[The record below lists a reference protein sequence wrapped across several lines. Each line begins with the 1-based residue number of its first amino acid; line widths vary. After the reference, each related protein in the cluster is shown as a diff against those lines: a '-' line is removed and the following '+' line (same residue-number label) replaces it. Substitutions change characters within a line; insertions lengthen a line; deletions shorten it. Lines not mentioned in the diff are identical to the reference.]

1 MSTTPH
7 LDREILMTLKDVMEG
22 DFMLLVETFI
32 NDSRDRIR
40 TLHELIPQGDA
51 ETIRRAAHSFKG
63 SSSNIGASRLAE
75 LCSQMETQALAG
87 NLDVVPQQLTE
98 IEVEFTRVTT
108 LIQEFN
114 SVG

>member
-7 LDREILMTLKDVMEG
+7 LDREILTTLKDVMEG

-32 NDSRDRIR
+32 NDSSERIR
-40 TLHELIPQGDA
+40 NLHQLVPEGDP
-51 ETIRRAAHSFKG
+51 ETVRRAAHSFKG

-75 LCSQMETQALAG
+75 LCSQLETQALAG
-87 NLDVVPQQLTE
+87 NLEVAPQQLSD

-108 LIQEFN
+108 LLQEFN